1 MKVKP
6 QIYAQTLIESAK
18 SDNLKVLARKFWK
31 VLQKNKQYRDLGQ
44 VIDALDVEQARI
56 DNKIL
61 TKVYSKNAL
70 TEPESQTITEKLEK
84 KFKKAIILK
93 NIVGKNITGVIVEV
107 EGKVMDLSVE
117 DKINRLK
124 KVISY

>member
-6 QIYAQTLIESAK
+6 QIYAQALIESAR
-18 SDNLKVLARKFWK
+18 SDNLKVVARKFWK

-56 DNKIL
+56 DDKIL
-61 TKVYSKNAL
+61 AKVYSKNAL
-70 TEPESQTITEKLEK
+70 TDLENQTISEKLEK
-84 KFKKAIILK
+84 KFKKPIILK
-93 NIVGKNITGVIVEV
+93 NIVGKNITGIIIEID
-107 EGKVMDLSVE
+107 GKIMDLSVE

-124 KVISY
+124 IILK